1 MAKGKKVSN
10 GKSAA
15 NQRKS
20 LIKHLNEDELLVE
33 ERKLKSEKNN
43 KLLNVAKEREKAY
56 REGHLTPEDPKHAR
70 ELEDKKIEEGIDEG
84 FITGEKA
91 EEIYDLEEAEEL
103 VEDDEINAGEEGFV
117 RGYEAEEEQHF
128 SKKSKKKKR

>member
-1 MAKGKKVSN
+1 MAKGKKMSN
-10 GKSAA
+10 GRRVTY
-15 NQRKS
+15 QRKN
-20 LIKHLNEDELLVE
+20 LIKHLNQDELLVE

-43 KLLNVAKEREKAY
+43 RLLNVAKDRERSY
-56 REGHLTPEDPKHAR
+56 REERLTPEDPKHAR
-70 ELEDKKIEEGIDEG
+70 ELKDKKIEEGIDEG